1 MSTRWILPLLAVCSA
16 SQAVFAEENKT
27 PATPVAVAP
36 NGNEMPL
43 ALYQKL
49 KSHFDAMYG
58 VQLGLLGGSQDEDR
72 KSAEAALRTDAAEN
86 KAVLVK
92 ALKSS
97 QTVQREVAARAL
109 EYCGDKEL
117 ALKNLSQALIEDT
130 AESVR
135 RAAAAALVKLPDAS
149 AVETLIKGLADS
161 ADSVRGLCAT
171 ALGNIKD
178 TRATV
183 PLLRILETEA
193 KPLVR
198 MQAATALSKI
208 KDPKSLEALTKLL
221 DSEKDER
228 VKMALAG
235 AIRGVGGDTA
245 QTQPV
250 PNAADAANELA
261 ALAKEMKEV
270 EAKLRG
276 DRHDV
281 AVQNQGKE
289 IEKKLAVLIEK
300 LDKQCNNSGSGSGQ
314 KKSDQQQQQQQQQ
327 QGNKP
332 GQGSGGLKGS
342 ELGGAAPPSSLN
354 PAQVANKTEAWAK
367 LPAAQRD
374 ELLQAFREDVPER
387 WRKRLEAYFL
397 SIASEEA
404 KDAEKDK

>member
-1 MSTRWILPLLAVCSA
+1 MSTRWIVPALLFCSSA
-16 SQAVFAEENKT
+16 TLVFAEEPK
-27 PATPVAVAP
+27 PATAPAVSPSP

-43 ALYQKL
+43 ALYQKI
-49 KSHFDAMYG
+49 KGHFDSMYG
-58 VQLGLLGGSQDEDR
+58 VQQGLLASVQEDDR
-72 KSAEAALRTDAAEN
+72 KSAEAALRADAAEN
-86 KAVLVK
+86 KEILVK

-109 EYCGDKEL
+109 EYCGDKDL
-117 ALKNLSQALIEDT
+117 ALKSLSAALADDAED
-130 AESVR
+130 SVR
-135 RAAAAALVKLPDAS
+135 RAAAAGLVKLPDA
-149 AVETLIKGLADS
+149 AALETLVKGLSDT

-178 TRATV
+178 TRATE
-183 PLLRILETEA
+183 PLLRILETES

-208 KDPKSLEALTKLL
+208 KDPKSLEALTKLM
-221 DSEKDER
+221 DQEKDER

-235 AIRGVGGDTA
+235 AIRSVGGDTA

-250 PNAADAANELA
+250 PNAADAAGELA
-261 ALAKEMKEV
+261 ALANEMKEV

-289 IEKKLAVLIEK
+289 IEKKLSVLIEK
-300 LDKQCNNSGSGSGQ
+300 LDKQCNGGGSGSGQ
-314 KKSDQQQQQQQQQ
+314 KKSEQQQQQQQQAS
-327 QGNKP
+327 KP
-332 GQGSGGLKGS
+332 GQGSGGMKGTENGS
-342 ELGGAAPPSSLN
+342 ATPPTSLN
-354 PAQVANKTEAWAK
+354 AAQVATKTEAWAK

-397 SIASEEA
+397 SIAHEEA

>member
-1 MSTRWILPLLAVCSA
+1 MSTRWIVPLVLICSA
-16 SQAVFAEENKT
+16 TQAVFAEENKT
-27 PATPVAVAP
+27 PAAGVAVSP

-49 KSHFDAMYG
+49 KAHFDAMYG

-72 KSAEAALRTDAAEN
+72 KSAEAALRADAAEH

-92 ALKSS
+92 ALQSS

-117 ALKNLSQALIEDT
+117 ALKNLAVSLIDDKE
-130 AESVR
+130 ESVR
-135 RAAAAALVKLPDAS
+135 RAAAAAMVKLPDAS
-149 AVETLIKGLADS
+149 AVDTLIKGLADS

-178 TRATV
+178 TRATEH
-183 PLLRILETEA
+183 LLRVLETEA

-221 DSEKDER
+221 DQEKDER
-228 VKMALAG
+228 VKMAMAG
-235 AIRGVGGDTA
+235 AIRSVGGDTA

-281 AVQNQGKE
+281 AVQNQGKD

-314 KKSDQQQQQQQQQ
+314 KKSEQQQQQQQ

-332 GQGSGGLKGS
+332 GQGSGGMKGS

-404 KDAEKDK
+404 RDAEKDK